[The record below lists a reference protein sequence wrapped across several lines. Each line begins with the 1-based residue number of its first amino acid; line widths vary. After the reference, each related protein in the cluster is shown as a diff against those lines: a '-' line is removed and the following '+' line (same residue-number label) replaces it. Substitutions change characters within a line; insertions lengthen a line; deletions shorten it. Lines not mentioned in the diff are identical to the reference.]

1 LILLV
6 YSLKTNKTLQPFSPL
21 ALTNRTLDSPGQFFL
36 ALLSTFYSIKFWH
49 PFNGFDYSP
58 LPKNIEEYQAYKI
71 NVIDFLTAR
80 NQRILI
86 PIQ

>member
-1 LILLV
+1 MVPRGGIEPP
-6 YSLKTNKTLQPFSPL
+6 TQGF
-21 ALTNRTLDSPGQFFL
+21 
-36 ALLSTFYSIKFWH
+36 STFCRMDRAKEVFLLLQDLVEENYLAIKFWH

-86 PIQ
+86 SIR